1 MEIIVYQTQG
11 KVPVSILSIKGDLDG
26 ATYQDLIARAQEVY
40 SGGARYI
47 LLDMANMPFM
57 SSAGLVALHSIALI
71 LRGETPPNPEDG
83 WGAFR
88 QIDRDRD
95 GGKQQHVK
103 LLSPQPPVDRAL
115 EKTGLKQ
122 FFDIHTDRDAA
133 IASFE

>member
-1 MEIIVYQTQG
+1 MEIIVYQAQG
-11 KVPVSILSIKGDLDG
+11 KVPISILTIKGDLDG
-26 ATYQDLIARAQEVY
+26 ATFQELIAKAQEVY
-40 SGGARYI
+40 EGGARYV
-47 LLDMANMPFM
+47 LLDMAEMPFM
-57 SSAGLVALHSIALI
+57 SSAGLVALHSIAMI
-71 LRGETPPNPEDG
+71 MSGQTPPNPEDG

-95 GGKQQHVK
+95 SGKQRHVK

-122 FFDIHTDRDAA
+122 FFEIHTDREAA

>member
-1 MEIIVYQTQG
+1 MEIIVYQAQG
-11 KVPVSILSIKGDLDG
+11 KVPISILTIKGDLDG
-26 ATYQDLIARAQEVY
+26 ATYQELIAKAQEVY
-40 SGGARYI
+40 DGGARYI
-47 LLDMANMPFM
+47 LLDLAQMPFM

-95 GGKQQHVK
+95 AGKQKHVK
-103 LLSPQPPVDRAL
+103 LLSPMPPVDRAL

-122 FFDIHTDRDAA
+122 FFEIHTDRDAA
-133 IASFE
+133 VASFE

>member
-1 MEIIVYQTQG
+1 MEIIIYQAQG
-11 KVPVSILSIKGDLDG
+11 KVSITILTIHGDLDG
-26 ATYQDLIARAQEVY
+26 ATYQDLIAKAQEVY
-40 SGGARYI
+40 NGGARYL

-71 LRGETPPNPEDG
+71 LRGEAPPNPEDG

-95 GGKQQHVK
+95 SGVQRFVK

-122 FFDIHTDRDAA
+122 FFEIHKDRDAA